1 MKCIFVPLLP
11 APTFLGHF
19 LPISLPATITCFAAL
34 AMQPSY
40 KLEGAVGHR
49 FPKLP
54 ITLCDHVDD
63 YGANGDE
70 TALT

>member
-11 APTFLGHF
+11 APTFLVIFFQYHY
-19 LPISLPATITCFAAL
+19 LPRSLALAAL
-34 AMQPSY
+34 AMQHSY

-49 FPKLP
+49 FPMLP